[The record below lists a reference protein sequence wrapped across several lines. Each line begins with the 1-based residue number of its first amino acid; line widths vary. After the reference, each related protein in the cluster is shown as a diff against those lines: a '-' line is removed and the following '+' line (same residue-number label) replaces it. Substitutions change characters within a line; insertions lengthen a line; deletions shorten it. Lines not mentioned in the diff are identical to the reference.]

1 MKDLKRQHCWRSVR
15 TICSSSSSS
24 IAVRGL
30 YTAVVVVVV
39 VIVVTGYRL
48 SPVSHQL
55 SLENIFFTLSWLPHI

>member
-15 TICSSSSSS
+15 TICSSSSS

-48 SPVSHQL
+48 SPVSYQL

>member
-15 TICSSSSSS
+15 TICSSSSS
-24 IAVRGL
+24 IAMRGL
-30 YTAVVVVVV
+30 YTAVVVVV

>member
-15 TICSSSSSS
+15 TICSSSSS
-24 IAVRGL
+24 IAVRGP
-30 YTAVVVVVV
+30 YTAVVVVV

-48 SPVSHQL
+48 SPVSYQL

>member
-15 TICSSSSSS
+15 TICSSS

-30 YTAVVVVVV
+30 YTAAVVVVVV
-39 VIVVTGYRL
+39 DVVVTGYRL